1 MGVMCLN
8 MKCTAH
14 AQKCKTRT
22 RNISSERAWWRM
34 TGRKCRTWQHI
45 DKLALTLSV
54 CMCLD
59 NRCLCSECVC
69 VLVASTGE
77 MPVCREVALTCFNT
91 LHIPALFQHT
101 SIERHIQRYTDK
113 HCTHSHSQT
122 HTHTHMFTHV
132 QLGIKATHSPF
143 FCSSTLKNTG
153 EITEAN
159 LSTLTAA
166 TRTRGET
173 FPH

>member
-14 AQKCKTRT
+14 TQKCKTRT

-45 DKLALTLSV
+45 DKLALSV

-122 HTHTHMFTHV
+122 HTHTRT
-132 QLGIKATHSPF
+132 
-143 FCSSTLKNTG
+143 CSRTFSWELRPLILHFSVAALLK
-153 EITEAN
+153 I
-159 LSTLTAA
+159 LVKLQKQICL
-166 TRTRGET
+166 
-173 FPH
+173 H